1 MGVTADLD
9 TLVQAA
15 KETKKA
21 QERLAIQGALSA
33 KQGDWESQSFDL
45 QSRLETKASELQTL
59 AQGTIASEL
68 ADCFTGQAADS
79 AAAYLAEWPQADF
92 SSLIRA

>member
-45 QSRLETKASELQTL
+45 QNR
-59 AQGTIASEL
+59 
-68 ADCFTGQAADS
+68 
-79 AAAYLAEWPQADF
+79 
-92 SSLIRA
+92 

>member
-15 KETKKA
+15 KETRKA
-21 QERLAIQGALSA
+21 QERLVIQGALAA
-33 KQGDWESQSFDL
+33 K
-45 QSRLETKASELQTL
+45 SRAWSGEQEELQTWL
-59 AQGTIASEL
+59 EGQAEELQSFAQGSLAGEL

-92 SSLIRA
+92 SSPIWA